1 MNIARP
7 LAKILVKR
15 PKTVLLVY
23 TIITIVIGLN
33 IQNIYMQSDLAGY
46 LPKDDPTIQLWS
58 RIYQEFQVK
67 SSIII
72 YVEAD
77 DIRDPVVLKEMD
89 RVSSKINTY
98 ENDRG
103 EQDDIY
109 SVQSLASLIKAEN
122 AKPYVIGGAAG
133 GTGKNEIP
141 DDENLISQYLARIII
156 QEMKGILYTN
166 TYKVAVIII
175 QLADGADFDE
185 VLTRTK
191 YAIDHRGTDYSEMSI
206 TGGIAMQK
214 AMQQQT
220 FQYLKIVF
228 PLAAIFV
235 VIVLFIFH
243 RTIKGLFIGI
253 IPLLYALTLTF
264 GVLGLVQPELTILS
278 IAIAALLLGLGVDYS
293 IYLANRYAEERDV
306 EDKVTRV
313 ERTLR
318 LTGKAVFMC
327 AFTTIIGFGS
337 LMTSNMPPMV
347 TFGFGCATGITFAFI
362 SATIVVPCLCLILK
376 FEKHEENHH
385 WKRFAHFVVDYR
397 KRLFAV
403 ACFLA
408 VLSLIV
414 LPQIKTDVNYLEMA
428 PKGIPEVETLLKY
441 SANFGGG
448 TNFNAL
454 LIETDD
460 QGLTYPEVIEAI
472 YNMEVKLREVGASV
486 LSIADEIKKFNDVFE
501 GNQIMEKIRD
511 YLRIDK
517 VIFDKVAENGLVDK
531 DFSKTIIVVSFPAG
545 KSIKELEQLVNSINA
560 IASSANIPYNGC
572 VSQLVGQDV
581 VSVQINNKLMSSQT
595 QSMITA
601 LLLVLVCLILGF
613 NSSSIGFIAMIPV
626 LFVLMWEPGFLVTLN
641 IPLSVVNVTIASI
654 MIGTGIDYSIQVT
667 NRFREEITK
676 GLSKIDAIR
685 TTIETTGWSLVGAA
699 TTTGVALLATFVVN
713 IPSLYQFSTIV
724 ILLISSSFIASMF
737 VLPTILTSRFFK

>member
-1 MNIARP
+1 MNIVRP
-7 LAKILVKR
+7 LAKLLVKR

-33 IQNIYMQSDLAGY
+33 IQNIYMQSDLTTF
-46 LPKDDPTIQLWS
+46 LPKDDPTIQLWT

-67 SSIII
+67 PTIII

-89 RVSSKINTY
+89 RVGSKINTF

-103 EQDDIY
+103 EQDDIF

-122 AKPYVIGGAAG
+122 ANPYVIGGLG

-141 DDENLISQYLARIII
+141 NDENLISRYMARITIR
-156 QEMKGILYTN
+156 ETENILFTN
-166 TYKVAVIII
+166 TYNVAVIII

-185 VLTRTK
+185 VLARAK
-191 YAIDHRGTDYSEMSI
+191 YAINHRGTDYSEMTI
-206 TGGIAMQK
+206 TGTVAMQK

-228 PLAAIFV
+228 PLAATFV
-235 VIVLFIFH
+235 VIILFILH
-243 RTIKGLFIGI
+243 RTLKGLLIGI
-253 IPLLYALTLTF
+253 LPLLYALTLTF
-264 GVLGLVQPELTILS
+264 GVLGLVQPELTLLS
-278 IAIAALLLGLGVDYS
+278 IAIAALLLGLGIDYS
-293 IYLANRYAEERDV
+293 IYLANRFAEERDV

-313 ERTLR
+313 EKTLGF
-318 LTGKAVFMC
+318 TGKAVLMC

-337 LMTSNMPPMV
+337 LMTSDMPPMA
-347 TFGFGCATGITFAFI
+347 TFGLGCVLGITFAFV
-362 SATIVVPCLCLILK
+362 SASIIVPCLCVILK
-376 FEKHEENHH
+376 FEKHDENHH
-385 WKRFAHFVVDYR
+385 WKKFAHFVVDHR
-397 KRLFAV
+397 KRLFVV

-408 VLSLIV
+408 VLSLIMV
-414 LPQIKTDVNYLEMA
+414 PQIKTDVNYLELA
-428 PKGIPEVETLLKY
+428 PKGIPEVETLLEY
-441 SANFGGG
+441 SDTFGGS

-454 LIETDD
+454 LIETDS
-460 QGLTYPEVIEAI
+460 QGLAYPEVIEAI
-472 YNMEVKLREVGASV
+472 YNMEVEMRNVGASV

-517 VIFDKVAENGLVDK
+517 TLFDKVAKNGLVDK

-545 KSIKELEQLVNSINA
+545 KSIKELERLVNSINS
-560 IASSANIPYNGC
+560 IASSANIPHNGR

-581 VSVQINNKLMSSQT
+581 VSVEINNQLMSSQA
-595 QSMITA
+595 QSMIIA
-601 LLLVLVCLILGF
+601 LLLVLACLILGF
-613 NSSSIGFIAMIPV
+613 NSSSIGFIAIMPV
-626 LFVLMWEPGFLVTLN
+626 LFVLMWEPGLLVTLN

-667 NRFREEITK
+667 NRVREEIAK
-676 GLSKIDAIR
+676 GLPKIDAVK
-685 TTIETTGWSLVGAA
+685 TTIETTGWSLLGAA
-699 TTTGVALLATFVVN
+699 TTTIVALLATFVVN

-724 ILLISSSFIASMF
+724 ILLIASSFMASMF
-737 VLPTILTSRFFK
+737 ILPTILMSKFVK